1 MRHFFLL
8 VFILLSFNLYSQNEY
23 FFAKGAWGFDCEQ
36 KIQSHFT
43 ELQWD
48 GETVVICMSD
58 TCITKQF
65 KLIEKISESYTYEVD
80 DIWSTSDGYILNFK
94 GYYKNNVLILTEVR
108 IYLDGVLIGILN
120 QPTCNC

>member
-1 MRHFFLL
+1 MKHFFLL
-8 VFILLSFNLYSQNEY
+8 VFILLSVNLYSQNEY
-23 FFAKGAWGFDCEQ
+23 FFAKGAWGFDCEE

-43 ELQWD
+43 ELQLD
-48 GETVVICMSD
+48 GEIVSICMAD
-58 TCITKQF
+58 TSISKRFQLT
-65 KLIEKISESYTYEVD
+65 EKISESYTHEVD
-80 DIWSTSDGYILNFK
+80 DIWVTIDGYILNFK